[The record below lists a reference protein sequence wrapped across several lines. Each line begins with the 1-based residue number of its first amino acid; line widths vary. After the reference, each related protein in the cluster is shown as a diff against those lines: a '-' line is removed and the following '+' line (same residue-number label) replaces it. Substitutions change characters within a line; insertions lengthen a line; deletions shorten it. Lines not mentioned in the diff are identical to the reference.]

1 MRDAVASQGEVWV
14 VGDSMVGKGRAVNTG
29 TGISEDR
36 LPPGSPAGVSD
47 SESNLPGQESASSP
61 AEVRAAIVA
70 TKSGNADG
78 AKGGRKGDPS
88 SEGPREAPSASVPA
102 TDMQAEE
109 GLWLRHKAQR
119 GVWSGKMLIA
129 LDQGVK
135 GAEQQRDRQ

>member
-1 MRDAVASQGEVWV
+1 M
-14 VGDSMVGKGRAVNTG
+14 NTG
-29 TGISEDR
+29 D
-36 LPPGSPAGVSD
+36 
-47 SESNLPGQESASSP
+47 LPGQESASSP
-61 AEVRAAIVA
+61 VEVTTAIVA
-70 TKSGNADG
+70 VKSGNADG

-88 SEGPREAPSASVPA
+88 REGPREAPSASVPA

-135 GAEQQRDRQ
+135 GNVWFSLIDKIYPDRTLGLAWEKVSDNAGASGNAVKQ

>member
-1 MRDAVASQGEVWV
+1 M
-14 VGDSMVGKGRAVNTG
+14 VGGSMSGKGRDVNTG
-29 TGISEDR
+29 G
-36 LPPGSPAGVSD
+36 
-47 SESNLPGQESASSP
+47 LPGQEVERRP

-102 TDMQAEE
+102 TDRQAEE

-135 GAEQQRDRQ
+135 GAEQQRERQ